1 MSSPSIVRFYLQVGI
16 VIVFIPFSLRISYIC
31 YSIIRL
37 EHICVVLM
45 KHTTSLTNTFL
56 SCILLSTQGY
66 SQTQAVRDNGP
77 DCNCFLVSGTD
88 PGYFQN
94 HRFIDFRNINPGS
107 GEDFTKPPA
116 LVDSSNTQGNE
127 SVTSSYFNSDTW
139 NQDWFLPTGQTNH
152 AGPVTSIDSAQNVF
166 IFKDED
172 LGTTYL
178 ALRALR
184 LDSFVSNCEIDTN
197 ISNIF
202 YSSMRTRTRLIP
214 AITNSTA
221 PQPYL
226 DLNITSID
234 GLNIS
239 HPVAPGTVL
248 GFFTYQSDTSESDI
262 EILTSDP
269 ISDIRYSNQ
278 PDYNITT
285 DQAVPGASTDL
296 TLQNNIDWTDWH
308 DHRIDWYEG
317 ISRWYVDGQLM
328 LEKTINVPATPAQ
341 LILNLWSDGGTWSNN
356 MTVDTQVVAGFQWIE
371 MVYNIS
377 GGNGGSEQCTAGCN
391 VDNVK
396 TQGTPEK
403 AFSNAAASI
412 SHSVG
417 LLLIMPLAVAW
428 LWIVL
433 V

>member
-1 MSSPSIVRFYLQVGI
+1 
-16 VIVFIPFSLRISYIC
+16 
-31 YSIIRL
+31 
-37 EHICVVLM
+37 M
-45 KHTTSLTNTFL
+45 KPTRFL
-56 SCILLSTQGY
+56 SLVLLSTKGY
-66 SQTQAVRDNGP
+66 SQTRPAARNNGP

-94 HRFIDFRNINPGS
+94 HRFIDFRNISPAT

-116 LVDSSNTQGNE
+116 LLDGSNTQGNE
-127 SVTSSYFNSDTW
+127 SATSSYFNSDTW
-139 NQDWFLPTGQTNH
+139 NKDWFLTTGETNH

-172 LGTTYL
+172 LGATYL

-184 LDSFVSNCEIDTN
+184 LDSFVSNCEVDTN
-197 ISNIF
+197 ITDIF
-202 YSSMRTRTRLIP
+202 YSSIRTRTRLIP

-226 DLNITSID
+226 DMNVTSID
-234 GLNIS
+234 GLNAS

-262 EILTSDP
+262 EILTADP

-278 PDYNITT
+278 PDYNATT
-285 DQAVPGASTDL
+285 DQTVPGASTDI

-308 DHRIDWYEG
+308 DHRIDWYQG
-317 ISRWYVDGQLM
+317 VSRWYVDDQLM
-328 LEKTINVPATPAQ
+328 LEKTINVPTTPAL

-356 MTVDTQVVAGFQWIE
+356 MAVGAQVVAGFQWIE

-377 GGNGGSEQCTAGCN
+377 GGNGGSSQCATSCT

-403 AFSNAAASI
+403 AMNNAANNAASR
-412 SHSVG
+412 SHIMG
-417 LLLIMPLAVAW
+417 FLQIALLLSAW
-428 LWIVL
+428 LWII
-433 V
+433 